1 MAKEIEVTREDLEDR
16 REVLCANR
24 IENHLD
30 FFFSFILTLSI
41 LPQLSILNPFLISR
55 STRKNSTFNSSHQQ
69 THKRQCLSEEEEV
82 HPEVEEEVTLDTVV
96 EVVGEGE
103 EVVLVLLKV
112 LQKPYRKWEASST
125 Q

>member
-1 MAKEIEVTREDLEDR
+1 M
-16 REVLCANR
+16 
-24 IENHLD
+24 
-30 FFFSFILTLSI
+30 
-41 LPQLSILNPFLISR
+41 Q
-55 STRKNSTFNSSHQQ
+55 
-69 THKRQCLSEEEEV
+69 
-82 HPEVEEEVTLDTVV
+82 PEVEEEVTLDTVV